1 MLDLRWNSL
10 TSSVET
16 ELLQSLY
23 QNHKILDLRLK
34 GNRFSENLFSK
45 VSAHILSNV
54 NKASNFAKEKNSK
67 LKRLIQQMSLI
78 TDTAKSGIG
87 IGFL

>member
-1 MLDLRWNSL
+1 L

-16 ELLQSLY
+16 QLLQSLY

-45 VSAHILSNV
+45 VSAHLLNNM
-54 NKASNFAKEKNSK
+54 NKASNYTKEKNSK
-67 LKRLIQQMSLI
+67 LKRQVQQVSLV
-78 TDTAKSGIG
+78 TDTVKSGAQ
-87 IGFL
+87 FYCS